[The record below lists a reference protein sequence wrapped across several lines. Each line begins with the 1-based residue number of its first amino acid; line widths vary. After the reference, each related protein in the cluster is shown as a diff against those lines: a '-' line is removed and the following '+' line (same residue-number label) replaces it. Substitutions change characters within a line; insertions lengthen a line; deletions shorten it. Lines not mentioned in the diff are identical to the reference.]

1 MLDVPADLLGTQEA
15 NLELGIV
22 DGGFVGPLGTR
33 DLIAGFGKEVE
44 CRLLETTRG

>member
-1 MLDVPADLLGTQEA
+1 MLDVPADLLGSQET

-22 DGGFVGPLGTR
+22 DHGFVGPFRAR
-33 DLIAGFGKEVE
+33 DLIAGLGKEVE